1 MPLRQFAEP
10 ILDLSTTLPYIALQ
24 QIFDPFFPWGEERH
38 YWKSLY
44 LAGLDS
50 EVIDAMVAGVQSRPS
65 PMSMVGVT
73 ALGGALGRVDPE
85 ATAVGERQAPF
96 LFEILANWVE
106 PEETESNV
114 TWAREFFAAMERF
127 GTGKTNLNFP
137 GLGEDPRFV
146 RAAFG
151 RNFGRLASLKQKY
164 DPTNLFRLNQNI
176 DPRDAADA
184 NQSS

>member
-1 MPLRQFAEP
+1 L
-10 ILDLSTTLPYIALQ
+10 
-24 QIFDPFFPWGEERH
+24 G
-38 YWKSLY
+38 
-44 LAGLDS
+44 S
-50 EVIDAMVAGVQSRPS
+50 EVVKEIESWVERRPS
-65 PMSMVGVT
+65 SMSMASVW
-73 ALGGALGRVDPE
+73 ALGGALGRVDPD
-85 ATAVGERQAPF
+85 ATAAGERHAPF
-96 LFEILANWVE
+96 ALEILANWAE

-151 RNFGRLASLKQKY
+151 QNFGRLASLKQKY

-176 DPRDAADA
+176 DPRAAD
-184 NQSS
+184 SSVSS